1 MTMQFK
7 KAERKQA
14 FLRLALTGPSGGGK
28 TYSALKIAK
37 GLSQCMGNAPIG
49 VIDTEQGSASLYADI
64 AEFETLNLDPPYTP
78 ERYIEA
84 ILTAQRSLF
93 KILIIDSTTHEWNG
107 QGGCLEINDVIA
119 RTKYKG
125 NTWSAWNET
134 TPRHRKFMDCILQAK
149 MHIIATMRSKTDSVQ
164 EGGKVKK
171 IGMKNEQRDGA
182 EYEYTTVLALTP
194 DGNYAAADKDRTRL
208 FHEPHIITEETGVR
222 LFKWL
227 NTGAAIAD
235 LDVQTAGVAKP
246 IFLPDASPVEQPK
259 PQQPVPVTPPAPDA
273 TVATVDSVRAS
284 LTITDL
290 EAAFLAAKAH
300 YANKR
305 IDNVGMAKVAGAV
318 QEVAT
323 TLIGQAGSVSEL
335 DALVAKVLSMI
346 ANPQRQET
354 IKAAANAK
362 REQLVP
368 EEEQAAT
375 EVDLFA

>member
-37 GLSQCMGNAPIG
+37 GLSKCMGNAPIG

-64 AEFETLNLDPPYTP
+64 ADFDALTLDPPYTP

-84 ILTAQRSLF
+84 IHTAEKAGF
-93 KILIIDSTTHEWNG
+93 KILVIDSTTHEWNG

-182 EYEYTTVLALTP
+182 EYEYTTVLSLVP
-194 DGNYAAADKDRTRL
+194 DGNYATADKDRTRL
-208 FHEPHIITEETGVR
+208 FHEPHVITEETGVR

-235 LDVQTAGVAKP
+235 LDVQTAGVAKA
-246 IFLPDASPVEQPK
+246 IVIPDAPPAEQPK
-259 PQQPVPVTPPAPDA
+259 PQQSAPVTPPAPEA
-273 TVATVDSVRAS
+273 TAEVVSAAS
-284 LTITDL
+284 SAKSITEM
-290 EAAFLAAKAH
+290 EAAWLAAKAH
-300 YANKR
+300 YSNKR
-305 IDNVGMAKVAGAV
+305 IDNAGMGQVVDALQTVAMK
-318 QEVAT
+318 
-323 TLIGQAGSVSEL
+323 LISTSGKAEEL
-335 DALVAKVLSMI
+335 DVLVTRTLAII
-346 ANPQRQET
+346 ANPQRQEA

-368 EEEQAAT
+368 VTQQAEE

>member
-14 FLRLALTGPSGGGK
+14 KLRLGLTGPSGAGKSFSGLLIARGLAKSMGG
-28 TYSALKIAK
+28 
-37 GLSQCMGNAPIG
+37 GRIG
-49 VIDTEQGSASLYADI
+49 VIDTEQGSASLYAHLTD
-64 AEFETLNLDPPYTP
+64 FDTLTLDPPYTP

-84 ILTAQRSLF
+84 MRAAEQAKFDILL
-93 KILIIDSTTHEWNG
+93 IDSITHEWNG
-107 QGGCLEINDVIA
+107 SGGCLEINDMLA

-125 NTWSAWNET
+125 NTWSAWSET
-134 TPRHRKFMDCILQAK
+134 TPRHRKFMDYILQSK
-149 MHIIATMRSKTDSVQ
+149 LHIIATMRSKTDTVQ

-171 IGMKNEQRDGA
+171 LGLKSEQRDGS
-182 EYEYTTVLALTP
+182 EYEFTTVLSLTP
-194 DGNYAAADKDRTRL
+194 DGNYATADKDRTEL
-208 FHEPHIITEETGVR
+208 FRDPHVITEETGVR

-235 LDVQTAGVAKP
+235 LDVQTAGVAKA
-246 IFLPDASPVEQPK
+246 IIVPDAPPAEQPK
-259 PQQPVPVTPPAPDA
+259 PQQPAPVTPPAPDA
-273 TVATVDSVRAS
+273 TVTTVDSVHAS

-305 IDNVGMAKVAGAV
+305 IDNAGMGKVADAV
-318 QEVAT
+318 QAVAT

-354 IKAAANAK
+354 IKATANAK

-368 EEEQAAT
+368 EEEQAAA